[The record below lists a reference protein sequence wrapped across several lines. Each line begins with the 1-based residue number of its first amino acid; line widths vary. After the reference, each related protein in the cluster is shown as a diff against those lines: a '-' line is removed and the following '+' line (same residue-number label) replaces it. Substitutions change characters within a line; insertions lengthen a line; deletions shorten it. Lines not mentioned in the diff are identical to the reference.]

1 MSPPTA
7 RPAVPTAPSQRHH
20 PASLTD
26 RLLGCRHRAYPRT
39 MPRLFVAVWPP
50 DDVVRELA
58 AMPRPEVD
66 GLRWTKP
73 ERLHITL
80 RFLGQCDEAEAA
92 GALRRVSYAPATV
105 TLGPT
110 LKRLGRGVVM
120 LPASGVDGLAMSVTE
135 ATGHLGQPPP
145 NRRFTGHMT
154 VARFRRDPPSGQWPP
169 AGLPTID
176 ATFTV
181 SEMALVRVEPSGAYV
196 NVERF
201 EPR

>member
-1 MSPPTA
+1 
-7 RPAVPTAPSQRHH
+7 
-20 PASLTD
+20 
-26 RLLGCRHRAYPRT
+26 

-50 DDVVRELA
+50 AGVVQELA
-58 AMPRPEVD
+58 EMPRPAVD

-80 RFLGQCDEAEAA
+80 RFLGQCDEAEATA
-92 GALRRVSYAPATV
+92 ALRRVSVTPTRV

-120 LPASGVDGLAMSVTE
+120 FAASGLDGLAASVTD
-135 ATGHLGQPPP
+135 ATGRIGQPPP
-145 NRRFTGHMT
+145 KRRFTGHMT

-169 AGLPTID
+169 ESLPTLN
-176 ATFTV
+176 ASFTA
-181 SEMALVRVEPSGAYV
+181 SDIALVRVEPSGAYV

-201 EPR
+201 DPR